1 MNTIKNLKTLFIIV
15 IALLGC
21 DTVIELENQSPQ
33 VEVTSLCISDGR
45 VYIDL
50 MVTDVDEDPVDVALR
65 VADPGAIEGLSTN
78 VDSTGL
84 VAAGP
89 EADGLLGLSSD
100 SVGRHHRIEWAQCPE
115 TIEGCGLPNEVV
127 AQGGTNGCVCL
138 TSVDMFHVL
147 QSLEVRA
154 TDRKSD
160 VKSAT
165 FADIEVLDACP
176 TP

>member
-89 EADGLLGLSSD
+89 EADGLLG
-100 SVGRHHRIEWAQCPE
+100 A
-115 TIEGCGLPNEVV
+115 GCTRRRKVVSPN
-127 AQGGTNGCVCL
+127 AWRPRGSLLGG
-138 TSVDMFHVL
+138 S
-147 QSLEVRA
+147 
-154 TDRKSD
+154 
-160 VKSAT
+160 
-165 FADIEVLDACP
+165 
-176 TP
+176 